1 MSEGIKEIYNE
12 GRVVGLSAYELY
24 VRKSLEHDPTAT
36 PPTEMAWLAS
46 MYGNGNAMI
55 LKINSGTV
63 AGVHD
68 FALPADSVLCGSNT
82 ILGSVFNGECAW
94 SENSAVSAT
103 GSVGYWAEAVTSYGG
118 LISNTSESHPDSSNI
133 PHNSGIFDTASDK
146 QNIVNFCKIA
156 EGIVIQQGTWV
167 ATESGAPYE
176 DLTNPSFAT
185 DTPSAPVVRLY
196 INKDL
201 TSDVKIILL
210 GFMDSEFTSSLAGLV
225 GSTDPETNESANG
238 GFLGP
243 AVFPW
248 SSKIIMIYP
257 NLANLY
263 SEDYVRQLPNGDLT
277 DTQVGSYDFFG
288 QTSDVEA
295 TSIVDLSTIDPQTY
309 YTVKYSDS
317 TIPVRVDNA
326 DTAKDSI
333 NVLSVLEP
341 GMTYDKI
348 NAAEASSSPDDKFFP
363 PALYAAKVNSTGV
376 QNMIPVDTAAPGTLK
391 VFETATEAYE
401 YPRQVPNA
409 YAIKYDSVNQDL
421 VFYDKNSPIDNTS
434 TLNTKLS
441 EEKVDSS
448 DSKAVRGVIQ
458 SKGDILKTVALSDLN
473 GNDYPTTGTNGTI
486 SVTTQDVGIA
496 WATILKALA
505 DNKKIDVLGNELKAL
520 RDALPD
526 LNISGN
532 ITCGGTITDGSGKS
546 LDDKYLSK
554 RVVTGVLNGTSITLS
569 DSSFTTTGYYIP
581 FTSKWGTNPKTVT
594 PGNGTVTLT
603 FRTSQSNLTVGVICF
618 ERIS

>member
-1 MSEGIKEIYNE
+1 MSEGIREIYNE
-12 GRVVGLSAYELY
+12 GRVTGLSAYELY
-24 VRKSLEHDPTAT
+24 VRKLLEHDPTAT

-55 LKINSGTV
+55 LKISSGTT
-63 AGVHD
+63 AGVQD
-68 FALPADSVLCGSNT
+68 FALPSDSVLCGANT
-82 ILGSVFNGECAW
+82 ILCSVFNGECVW
-94 SENSAVSAT
+94 SAT
-103 GSVGYWAEAVTSYGG
+103 SATSYTGALGYWAEAVTSYGG

-133 PHNSGIFDTASDK
+133 PYSSDLFDATSDK
-146 QNIVNFCKIA
+146 QNVVNFCKIA

-167 ATESGAPYE
+167 ATESGEPYE

-201 TSDVKIILL
+201 TSDVKILLL
-210 GFMDSEFTSSLAGLV
+210 GFMDSEFTASLAGLG
-225 GSTDPETNESANG
+225 GSTNPETNESANG

-263 SEDYVRQLPNGDLT
+263 SEDYVRQLPSGDLT
-277 DTQVGSYDFFG
+277 STQVGSYDFSG
-288 QTSDVEA
+288 QTSDVDS
-295 TSIVDLSTIDPQTY
+295 TSIIDLSTIDPQTY
-309 YTVKYSDS
+309 YTVKYGNSA
-317 TIPVRVDNA
+317 IPVRVDNA

-348 NAAEASSSPDDKFFP
+348 NAAEESSTPDDKFFP
-363 PALYAAKVNSTGV
+363 PALYTAKVSASGV
-376 QNMIPVDTAAPGTLK
+376 QNMVPVDTAAPGTLK
-391 VFETATEAYE
+391 IFETATEAYE
-401 YPRQVPNA
+401 YPRQVPNT
-409 YAIKYDSVNQDL
+409 YAIKYDSATNDL

-441 EEKVDSS
+441 EEKIESS
-448 DSKAVRGVIQ
+448 DTKAVRGVIQ
-458 SKGDILKTVALSDLN
+458 SKGDILKTVALSDLS
-473 GNDYPTTGTNGTI
+473 GNNYPVTGTNGTI

-505 DNKKIDVLGNELKAL
+505 DNKKIDVLGDQLKAL

-526 LNISGN
+526 LNIPGD
-532 ITCGGTITDGSGKS
+532 ITCGGSITDGSGVN
-546 LDDKYLSK
+546 LDDKYVSK
-554 RVVTGVLNGTSITLS
+554 RIVTGVLNGTTITLN
-569 DSSFTTTGYYIP
+569 DDSFTTTGYYDIY
-581 FTSKWGTNPKTVT
+581 TSKWGTNPKTVT

-603 FRTSQSNLTVGVICF
+603 FRSSQSNLTVGVRCY
-618 ERIS
+618 ERLS